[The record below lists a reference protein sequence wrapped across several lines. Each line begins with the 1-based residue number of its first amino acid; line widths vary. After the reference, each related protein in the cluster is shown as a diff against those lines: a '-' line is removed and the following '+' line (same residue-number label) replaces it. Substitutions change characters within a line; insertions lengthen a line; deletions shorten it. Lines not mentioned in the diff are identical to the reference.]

1 MINQL
6 ILHLDGWHFKH
17 TNSGYIMPEIK
28 FVSKT
33 NGASKSNYS
42 FRMNIIRIF
51 EIKSCIEILENDT
64 HN

>member
-1 MINQL
+1 
-6 ILHLDGWHFKH
+6 
-17 TNSGYIMPEIK
+17 MPEIK